1 MCIFASFPC
10 LQYEKTYGCI
20 AQAKKRDA
28 FMQQKLLFVGSS
40 VCIALAVVLAVI
52 ALLAHKRKRALWVMT
67 GGAYFALVFL
77 FLLTDESKLNIYSA
91 LIAADYSLDVFTL
104 GYAFK
109 DFIALFDGTD
119 YQVYGVCLFLVAPVL
134 TLSNVLALFQSVIDR
149 LSYVIFPGTKYIL
162 SELNAESIAL
172 AKSIRKEHAYSQII
186 FAGVGNPEKKF
197 DTKLLEK
204 ARELNALCLKQDVS
218 RLYLGFL
225 LRKNLVFLIS
235 RHESENVSDALAL
248 INKYKD
254 TRRKIEIYVY
264 ASSPESKLA
273 IDGANKGTRCLHP
286 KFRSYLNRELTQLLN
301 GQTAKNWAE
310 IARVLDNAPLE
321 GSFSVRCVD
330 VVEQTVRNV
339 LKEHYL
345 TIHNQ
350 AKAQGRVV
358 GITILGFGE
367 HGAALLKNAA
377 WIFQFYGYRLQFNI
391 FDLDGSARKYLQQ
404 AAPMLRFDYSKAYA
418 DDASHDIL
426 FMGEDHGIDCLSSD
440 FDELILETYWQ
451 RMQATQMVFVS
462 LGDDSKNIAAAGHI
476 RQLFQRKDIEKALE
490 KVDLTGEK
498 EETEKLLKNL
508 KKKFD
513 DPDSGCSPLIFAV
526 VNDSR
531 KAKNVEEA
539 SKGKTE
545 DQARYNY
552 HITPVASMLRAY
564 DYKNLQEYRELE
576 KSALKNHLSW
586 VCKSVLT
593 TKVTQ
598 VDKDTMDALVENAE
612 KYVNY
617 SYYRDSSV
625 ATTLHQK
632 LLKNV
637 QGELA
642 EIAAKELKEAGDA
655 QKETDE
661 ELQKRLSTVKKIT
674 EHMRWNAY
682 MRGLGYQYLEVRNDR
697 VKLHTLLVPYHEL
710 PTNEQDKDL
719 IEF

>member
-1 MCIFASFPC
+1 
-10 LQYEKTYGCI
+10 
-20 AQAKKRDA
+20 
-28 FMQQKLLFVGSS
+28 MQQKYLFVGSNA
-40 VCIALAVVLAVI
+40 CIALAVLLAMV
-52 ALLAHKRKRALWVMT
+52 ALLVHKRKRALWIMT

-77 FLLTDESKLNIYSA
+77 LLLTDESKPNIYSV
-91 LIAADYSLDVFTL
+91 LIAADYSLDVFAL
-104 GYAFK
+104 GYKFK
-109 DFIALFDGTD
+109 EFIALFDGTD
-119 YQVYGVCLFLVAPVL
+119 YKGYAVCLFLLAPLL

-149 LSYVIFPGTKYIL
+149 LRYVIVPGTKYIL

-172 AKSIRKEHAYSQII
+172 AKSIRKEHSYSQII
-186 FAGVGNPEKKF
+186 FTGVGNPEKKY
-197 DTKLLEK
+197 DTKLLER
-204 ARELNALCLKQDVS
+204 ARELNALCLKQDIS
-218 RLYLGFL
+218 RLYLRFP

-235 RHESENVSDALAL
+235 RHEPENVSDALAL

-254 TRRKIEIYVY
+254 THTKTEIYVY

-273 IDGANKGTRCLHP
+273 IDGANKGSNCLNP
-286 KFRSYLNRELTQLLN
+286 QFRSYLSRELTQLLN
-301 GQTAKNWAE
+301 SRTTNNWAE
-310 IARVLDNAPLE
+310 LARILDNAPLE

-350 AKAQGRVV
+350 AKAQDRVV

-404 AAPMLRFDYSKAYA
+404 TAPMLRFDYSKAYA

-426 FMGEDHGIDCLSSD
+426 FMGEDQGIDCLTSD
-440 FDELILETYWQ
+440 FDELVLETYWQ
-451 RMQATQMVFVS
+451 RMKATQMVFVS
-462 LGDDSKNIAAAGHI
+462 LGDDSKNIAAAVHL
-476 RQLFQRKDIEKALE
+476 RQLFQRKAIEAELGKA
-490 KVDLTGEK
+490 DLTGTQEENEK
-498 EETEKLLKNL
+498 ILGKL
-508 KKKFD
+508 KKTFD

-531 KAKNVEEA
+531 KAKNLEET
-539 SKGKTE
+539 SKGKMD
-545 DQARYNY
+545 DQARCNY
-552 HITPVASMLRAY
+552 HITPVATLLSAY
-564 DYKNLQEYRELE
+564 NYKNLQELRELE

-586 VCKSVLT
+586 VFKSVLT
-593 TKVTQ
+593 PDVTQ
-598 VDKDTMDALVENAE
+598 IDKDKMDTLVGNAE
-612 KYVNY
+612 KYVKY

-625 ATTLHQK
+625 ATSLYQR

-637 QGELA
+637 QGELE
-642 EIAAKELKEAGDA
+642 EIAAKELKESGDA
-655 QKETDE
+655 QKESKE
-661 ELQKRLSTVKKIT
+661 ELQKHLSQVKKIT

-710 PTNEQDKDL
+710 PTKEQDKDL